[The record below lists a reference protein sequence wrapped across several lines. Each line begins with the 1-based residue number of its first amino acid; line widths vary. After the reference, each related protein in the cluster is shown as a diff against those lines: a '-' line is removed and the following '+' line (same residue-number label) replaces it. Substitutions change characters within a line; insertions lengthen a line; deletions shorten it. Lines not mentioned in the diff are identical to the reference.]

1 MAVKHGKRVQLRVA
15 LSNPA
20 KLTLTVMR
28 GKKVVA
34 TMTGA
39 QHKAGHSVLT
49 WNGKIKR
56 GFAPRGVYS
65 VVVSAVTASGASASA
80 KATLRIT

>member
-1 MAVKHGKRVQLRVA
+1 MAVKHGKHVQVRVK
-15 LSNPA
+15 LSAPA
-20 KLTLTVMR
+20 KLTLTVLR

-34 TMTGA
+34 TMTVA
-39 QHKAGHSVLT
+39 QRKAGNSTLT

-65 VVVSAVTASGASASA
+65 VVVSAVTPSGASASV

>member
-1 MAVKHGKRVQLRVA
+1 MRVA

-28 GKKVVA
+28 GNHVVA
-34 TMTGA
+34 TTTSA
-39 QHKAGHSVLT
+39 RHTAGRSVLI

-56 GFAPRGVYS
+56 ELAPRGAYTVT
-65 VVVSAVTASGASASA
+65 VRAVTASGASASV
-80 KATLRIT
+80 KTTLQIS